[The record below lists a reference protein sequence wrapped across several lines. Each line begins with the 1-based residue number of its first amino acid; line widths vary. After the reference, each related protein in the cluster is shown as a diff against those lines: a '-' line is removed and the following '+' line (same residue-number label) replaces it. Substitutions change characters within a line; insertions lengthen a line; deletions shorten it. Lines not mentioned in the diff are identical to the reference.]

1 MAPLLVADVQ
11 TPEVPV
17 GQSAQMAMPLG
28 EPPLATPLTAVIW
41 PDAPLTVLEMA
52 FVPLPA
58 WLLET
63 LRTVP
68 PEAALLVSARFSR
81 LPVVSDD
88 EERVIAVEVVFVLQF
103 HVCA

>member
-1 MAPLLVADVQ
+1 MGN
-11 TPEVPV
+11 T
-17 GQSAQMAMPLG
+17 AQMAMPLG
-28 EPPLATPLTAVIW
+28 EPPLATPLTAVTW
-41 PDAPLTVLEMA
+41 PDPPLTVLEMA

-68 PEAALLVSARFSR
+68 PEAAPLVSERFSK

-88 EERVIAVEVVFVLQF
+88 EERVSAVVVVMVLQF
-103 HVCA
+103 QVCA